1 MATFNKIQVAAEM
14 FLEAH
19 QRYTTASRDID
30 YITSVM
36 LSGAVVGI
44 ISPLLT
50 EQGGHSTHSLLA
62 RIGNVVAQPGEPSTR
77 EGMFREIYNALKHA
91 GDDKRSKKITP
102 SADLEIHADL
112 ALEAACMLDAAKQDF
127 RQIQVSHELKKKLA
141 PEFLDLLESEND
153 YA

>member
-1 MATFNKIQVAAEM
+1 MTIFNKIQVAAEM

-44 ISPLLT
+44 VSPLLT
-50 EQGGHSTHSLLA
+50 EQGGHSTHSLLS
-62 RIGNVVAQPGEPSTR
+62 RISNAIAEPGEPPTR
-77 EGMFREIYNALKHA
+77 DGMFREIYNALKHA
-91 GDDKRSKKITP
+91 GDTKRKVAP

-112 ALEAACMLDAAKQDF
+112 AVEAARMLDAAKQDF
-127 RQIQVSHELKKKLA
+127 RQIQISHELKKRLA
-141 PEFLDLLESEND
+141 PEFLDLLESTND